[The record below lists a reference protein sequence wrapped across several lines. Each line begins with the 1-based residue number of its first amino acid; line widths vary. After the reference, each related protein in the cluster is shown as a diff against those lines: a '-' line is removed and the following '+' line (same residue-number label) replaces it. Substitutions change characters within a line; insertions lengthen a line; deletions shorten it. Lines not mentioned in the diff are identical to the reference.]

1 MIFLIVNIFL
11 QQIKTYFDI
20 VHKLYCIS
28 SSQWF
33 TPNVC
38 LRVVIFYFLQCCIRV
53 KSQDIC
59 FDISVVRNNPNKCI
73 YLRVLLR
80 EYFTVHTN
88 ETLFIWWFFKN
99 SKISNNCKFDY
110 SSLNSKIRRS
120 TYCKQVTENSSNFRG
135 ILCCLFSFKIVIKVL
150 CDQIIIIPLG
160 ALAIF
165 FCWYYT
171 QLIVQILQRS
181 FEKFK

>member
-1 MIFLIVNIFL
+1 M
-11 QQIKTYFDI
+11 
-20 VHKLYCIS
+20 
-28 SSQWF
+28 
-33 TPNVC
+33 C

-110 SSLNSKIRRS
+110 SSLNAKIRRS
-120 TYCKQVTENSSNFRG
+120 TYCKQVAENSSNFRG

-165 FCWYYT
+165 FCWYYS

-181 FEKFK
+181 FFPKKFEKFK